1 MFVVDCRHHQHQEG
15 CIIVQTES
23 TINDYNFHHISQK
36 QNRQTASKQ
45 MNVVMI
51 TTIGIQILASNFAS
65 NLATVWLACLIVI
78 QFYCQSNSFEVRSIE
93 PLRSCAGMTISS
105 DNENESM
112 KSSGKAGNPGLIHL
126 SDGIDLLA
134 TFYYYLLQ
142 SAGNC
147 I

>member
-1 MFVVDCRHHQHQEG
+1 MVDCRHHQHQEG

-36 QNRQTASKQ
+36 QNRQTASKRV
-45 MNVVMI
+45 NVVMI
-51 TTIGIQILASNFAS
+51 TT
-65 NLATVWLACLIVI
+65 VRLACLIVI
-78 QFYCQSNSFEVRSIE
+78 QFYCQSNSFEVVNIE

-126 SDGIDLLA
+126 SDGIHLLA

-142 SAGNC
+142 SADNC